1 MHIRFA
7 SIAISLSLLLVTLGT
22 ACSPQ
27 PTGAPGGSSGAAPA
41 AQAKPLRIGASMSL
55 TGQYAR
61 IGKNVM
67 NAYQLWAE
75 QTNAKGGLLGRQV
88 ELVTYD
94 DQSEPETAAKL
105 YEKLIS
111 EDQVDLVIGPYSS
124 PVTIA
129 ASVVTEK
136 YHFPMI
142 ASG

>member
-1 MHIRFA
+1 A
-7 SIAISLSLLLVTLGT
+7 T

-27 PTGAPGGSSGAAPA
+27 STGAPGANPGAAGSG
-41 AQAKPLRIGASMSL
+41 QAKAIRIGASMSL

-111 EDQVDLVIGPYSS
+111 EDNVDLI
-124 PVTIA
+124 
-129 ASVVTEK
+129 
-136 YHFPMI
+136 
-142 ASG
+142 